1 MNNLIIRNALIKN
14 NVKYWELAQRILG
27 KSDATLSRWLRNE
40 MPEEEQLR
48 IAVMIEDYAAKGGR
62 IHE

>member
-1 MNNLIIRNALIKN
+1 MNNLIIRNALIRH

-40 MPEEEQLR
+40 MPEEEQNR
-48 IAVMIEDYAAKGGR
+48 IAALIEGYAKNGGR